1 MSSISMDKKDEIV
14 MKLVHFLVTKENYT
28 PIVVNGVRNEVWL
41 ENVEGPYKIIRI
53 NSNYIHNKEQ
63 FNFDIYKTNNVAR
76 QIKKK
81 TLSWKMNVLNIFLD
95 LNDDVKLD
103 SIDHIDNIKVNDT
116 QDLVHNQTV
125 VEAFPNI
132 EKDIIN
138 ADNDVD
144 LIVNVTNDINSKTA
158 KENRKYEEVFKPK
171 KIVVTYVLIALC
183 TLVYIL
189 QILFPSLTTLGAV
202 NGSLVRSGQVYRLV
216 TGMFMHGSIWHLLCN
231 MYSLYVIGCATENY
245 FGKKKF
251 LLIYFVSG
259 IIGSMFSCIF
269 NTSWSLGASGAIFG
283 LMGALCYFG
292 YYYRLYMGKA
302 LYSEIIPVIVLN
314 LALSLVVSNI
324 DFYAHIGGLIGGV
337 FITMGLGI
345 KNKTDKQSSING
357 WITFGILFVFTLYML
372 FFTFD

>member
-116 QDLVHNQTV
+116 QDLVHNQIV

-372 FFTFD
+372 FFR

>member
-63 FNFDIYKTNNVAR
+63 FNFGIYKTNNVAR

-116 QDLVHNQTV
+116 QDLVHNQIV

-314 LALSLVVSNI
+314 LALSLIVSNI

-337 FITMGLGI
+337 FITIGLGI

-357 WITFGILFVFTLYML
+357 WITFGILFIFTLYML
-372 FFTFD
+372 FFR

>member
-314 LALSLVVSNI
+314 LALSLIVSNI

-357 WITFGILFVFTLYML
+357 WITFGILFVFILYML
-372 FFTFD
+372 FFR

>member
-138 ADNDVD
+138 VDNDVD

-269 NTSWSLGASGAIFG
+269 NTGWSLGASGAIFG

-372 FFTFD
+372 FFR

>member
-183 TLVYIL
+183 TLIYIL

-314 LALSLVVSNI
+314 LALSLIVSNI

-357 WITFGILFVFTLYML
+357 WITFGILFIFTLYML
-372 FFTFD
+372 FFR

>member
-63 FNFDIYKTNNVAR
+63 FNFDIYKTNNVAK

-95 LNDDVKLD
+95 LNDSVKLN
-103 SIDHIDNIKVNDT
+103 SINYIDNIKVNDT
-116 QDLVHNQTV
+116 QDLVHNETV

-171 KIVVTYVLIALC
+171 KIVVTYALMAIC
-183 TLVYIL
+183 TLIYIL
-189 QILFPSLTTLGAV
+189 QIFFPSLTALGAV
-202 NGSLVRSGQVYRLV
+202 NGTLVRNGQVYRLI
-216 TGMFMHGSIWHLLCN
+216 TSMFMHGSIWHLLCN

-251 LLIYFVSG
+251 LLIYLVSG

-269 NTSWSLGASGAIFG
+269 NTGWSLGASGAIFG

-292 YYYRLYMGKA
+292 YYYRLYMGRA
-302 LYSEIIPVIVLN
+302 LYNEIIPVIVLN
-314 LALSLVVSNI
+314 LALSIIVSNI

-337 FITMGLGI
+337 FITMGLGV

-357 WITFGILFVFTLYML
+357 WITFGILFIFTLYML
-372 FFTFD
+372 FFR

>member
-202 NGSLVRSGQVYRLV
+202 NGSLVRSGQVYRVV

-372 FFTFD
+372 FFR

>member
-116 QDLVHNQTV
+116 QDLVHNQIV

-183 TLVYIL
+183 TLIYIL

-283 LMGALCYFG
+283 IMGALCYFG

-372 FFTFD
+372 FFR

>member
-138 ADNDVD
+138 ADNEVD

-171 KIVVTYVLIALC
+171 KIVVTYVLMAIC
-183 TLVYIL
+183 TLIYIL
-189 QILFPSLTTLGAV
+189 QILFPNLTTLGAV
-202 NGSLVRSGQVYRLV
+202 NGTLVRSGQIYRLV

-251 LLIYFVSG
+251 LLIYLVSG

-269 NTSWSLGASGAIFG
+269 NTGWSLGASGAIFG

-302 LYSEIIPVIVLN
+302 LYSEIIPVIILN
-314 LALSLVVSNI
+314 LALSLIVSNI

-357 WITFGILFVFTLYML
+357 WITFGILVVFILYML
-372 FFTFD
+372 FFR

>member
-116 QDLVHNQTV
+116 QDLVHNQTI

-189 QILFPSLTTLGAV
+189 QILFPSLTALGAV

-357 WITFGILFVFTLYML
+357 WITFGILFIFTLYML
-372 FFTFD
+372 FFR

>member
-63 FNFDIYKTNNVAR
+63 FNFDIYKTNNVAK

-95 LNDDVKLD
+95 LNDNVKLD
-103 SIDHIDNIKVNDT
+103 SINYIDNIKVNDT
-116 QDLVHNQTV
+116 QDLVHNETV

-138 ADNDVD
+138 TDNDVD

-171 KIVVTYVLIALC
+171 KIVVTYALMALC
-183 TLVYIL
+183 TLIYIL
-189 QILFPSLTTLGAV
+189 QIFFPSLTACGAV
-202 NGSLVRSGQVYRLV
+202 NGTLVRNGQAYRLI
-216 TGMFMHGSIWHLLCN
+216 TRMFMHGSIWHLLCN

-269 NTSWSLGASGAIFG
+269 NTGWSLGASGAIFG

-314 LALSLVVSNI
+314 LALSLIVSNI

-357 WITFGILFVFTLYML
+357 WVTFGILFIFTLYML
-372 FFTFD
+372 FFR

>member
-28 PIVVNGVRNEVWL
+28 PIVVSGVRNEVWL

-63 FNFDIYKTNNVAR
+63 FNFDIYKTNNVAK

-95 LNDDVKLD
+95 LNDSVKLN
-103 SIDHIDNIKVNDT
+103 SINYIDNIKVNDT
-116 QDLVHNQTV
+116 QDLVHNETV

-171 KIVVTYVLIALC
+171 KIVVTYALMAIC
-183 TLVYIL
+183 TLIYIL
-189 QILFPSLTTLGAV
+189 QIFFPSLTALGAV
-202 NGSLVRSGQVYRLV
+202 NGTLVRNGQVYRLI
-216 TGMFMHGSIWHLLCN
+216 TSMFMHGSIWHLLCN

-251 LLIYFVSG
+251 LLIYLVSG

-269 NTSWSLGASGAIFG
+269 NTGWSLGASGAIFG

-292 YYYRLYMGKA
+292 YYYRLYMGRA
-302 LYSEIIPVIVLN
+302 LYNEIIPVIILN
-314 LALSLVVSNI
+314 LALSVIVSNI

-337 FITMGLGI
+337 FITMGLGV

-357 WITFGILFVFTLYML
+357 WITFAILFIFTLYML
-372 FFTFD
+372 FFR

>member
-259 IIGSMFSCIF
+259 IIGSLFSCIF

-302 LYSEIIPVIVLN
+302 LYNEIIPVIVLN
-314 LALSLVVSNI
+314 LALSLIVSNI

-372 FFTFD
+372 FFR

>member
-63 FNFDIYKTNNVAR
+63 FNFDIYKTNNVAK

-95 LNDDVKLD
+95 LNDNVKLD
-103 SIDHIDNIKVNDT
+103 SINYIDNIKVNDT
-116 QDLVHNQTV
+116 QDLVHNETV

-138 ADNDVD
+138 ADNEVD

-171 KIVVTYVLIALC
+171 KIVVTYVLMAIC
-183 TLVYIL
+183 TLIYIL
-189 QILFPSLTTLGAV
+189 QIFFPGITALGAV
-202 NGSLVRSGQVYRLV
+202 NGTLVRNGQVYRLV

-251 LLIYFVSG
+251 LIIYFVSG

-269 NTSWSLGASGAIFG
+269 NTGWSLGASGAIFG

-314 LALSLVVSNI
+314 LALSIIVSNI

-337 FITMGLGI
+337 FITMGLGV

-357 WITFGILFVFTLYML
+357 WITFGILFIFTLYML
-372 FFTFD
+372 FFR

>member
-95 LNDDVKLD
+95 LNDNVKLD
-103 SIDHIDNIKVNDT
+103 SINYIDNIKVNDT
-116 QDLVHNQTV
+116 QDLVHNETV

-138 ADNDVD
+138 TDNDVD

-171 KIVVTYVLIALC
+171 KIVVTYVLMALC
-183 TLVYIL
+183 TLIYIL
-189 QILFPSLTTLGAV
+189 QIFFPSLTACGAV
-202 NGSLVRSGQVYRLV
+202 NGTLVRNGQAYRLI
-216 TGMFMHGSIWHLLCN
+216 TSMFMHGSIWHLLCN

-251 LLIYFVSG
+251 LLIYLVSG

-269 NTSWSLGASGAIFG
+269 NTGWSLGASGAIFG

-302 LYSEIIPVIVLN
+302 LYNEIIPVIILN

-337 FITMGLGI
+337 FITMGLGV

-357 WITFGILFVFTLYML
+357 WITFGILFIFTLYML
-372 FFTFD
+372 FFR

>member
-345 KNKTDKQSSING
+345 KNKTDKKSSING

-372 FFTFD
+372 FFR

>member
-138 ADNDVD
+138 TDNEVD

-171 KIVVTYVLIALC
+171 KIVVTYALISLC

-216 TGMFMHGSIWHLLCN
+216 TGIFMHGSIWHLLCN

-251 LLIYFVSG
+251 LLIYLVSG

-302 LYSEIIPVIVLN
+302 LYSEIIPVIILN
-314 LALSLVVSNI
+314 LSLSLIVSNI

-357 WITFGILFVFTLYML
+357 WITFGILFVFILYML
-372 FFTFD
+372 FFR

>member
-116 QDLVHNQTV
+116 QDLVHNQIV

-183 TLVYIL
+183 TLIYIL

-269 NTSWSLGASGAIFG
+269 NTGWSLGASGAIFG

-314 LALSLVVSNI
+314 LALSLIVSNI

-357 WITFGILFVFTLYML
+357 WVTFGILFIFTLYML
-372 FFTFD
+372 FFR

>member
-103 SIDHIDNIKVNDT
+103 SIDHIDNIKVNDME
-116 QDLVHNQTV
+116 DLVHNQTV

-138 ADNDVD
+138 TDNEVD

-171 KIVVTYVLIALC
+171 KIVVTYVLMAIC

-251 LLIYFVSG
+251 LLIYLVSG

-269 NTSWSLGASGAIFG
+269 NTGWSLGASGAIFG

-302 LYSEIIPVIVLN
+302 LYSEIIPVIILN
-314 LALSLVVSNI
+314 LSLSLIVSNI

-357 WITFGILFVFTLYML
+357 WITFGILVVFILYML
-372 FFTFD
+372 FFR

>member
-116 QDLVHNQTV
+116 QDLVHNQIV

-314 LALSLVVSNI
+314 LALSLIVSNI

-337 FITMGLGI
+337 FITIGLGI
-345 KNKTDKQSSING
+345 KNNTDKQSSING
-357 WITFGILFVFTLYML
+357 WITFGILFIFTLYML
-372 FFTFD
+372 FFR

>member
-1 MSSISMDKKDEIV
+1 MSSISMDKKDESV

-41 ENVEGPYKIIRI
+41 ENVEGPYKIVRI

-103 SIDHIDNIKVNDT
+103 NVEFIDNIKVSDT
-116 QDLVHNQTV
+116 EDLIHNEIV
-125 VEAFPNI
+125 IEAFPNI

-138 ADNDVD
+138 TSNDVD

-171 KIVVTYVLIALC
+171 KIIVTYVLMAIC

-189 QILFPSLTTLGAV
+189 QILFPNLTTLGAV
-202 NGSLVRSGQVYRLV
+202 NGILVRSGQVYRLV

-251 LLIYFVSG
+251 LLIYLVSG
-259 IIGSMFSCIF
+259 IIGSIFSCLF
-269 NTSWSLGASGAIFG
+269 NTGWSLGASGAIFG

-302 LYSEIIPVIVLN
+302 LYSEVIPVIVLN
-314 LALSLVVSNI
+314 LALSLMVSNI

-357 WITFGILFVFTLYML
+357 WITFGILVVFMLYML
-372 FFTFD
+372 FFR

>member
-116 QDLVHNQTV
+116 QDLVHNQIV

-314 LALSLVVSNI
+314 LALSLIVSNI

-337 FITMGLGI
+337 FITIGLGI

-357 WITFGILFVFTLYML
+357 WITFVILFIFTLYML
-372 FFTFD
+372 FFR

>member
-138 ADNDVD
+138 TDNEVD

-171 KIVVTYVLIALC
+171 KIVVTYALISLC

-216 TGMFMHGSIWHLLCN
+216 TGIFMHGSIWHLLCN

-251 LLIYFVSG
+251 LLIYLVSG

-269 NTSWSLGASGAIFG
+269 NTGWSLGASGAIFG

-302 LYSEIIPVIVLN
+302 LYSEIIPVIILN
-314 LALSLVVSNI
+314 LALSLIVSNI

-357 WITFGILFVFTLYML
+357 WITFGILVVFILYML
-372 FFTFD
+372 FFR

>member
-28 PIVVNGVRNEVWL
+28 PIVVSGVRNEVWL

-63 FNFDIYKTNNVAR
+63 FNFDIYKTNNVAK

-95 LNDDVKLD
+95 LNDSVKLN
-103 SIDHIDNIKVNDT
+103 SINYIDNIKVNDT
-116 QDLVHNQTV
+116 QDLVHNETV

-171 KIVVTYVLIALC
+171 KIVVTYALMAIC
-183 TLVYIL
+183 TLIYIL
-189 QILFPSLTTLGAV
+189 QIFFPSLTALGAV
-202 NGSLVRSGQVYRLV
+202 NGTLVRNGQVYRLI
-216 TGMFMHGSIWHLLCN
+216 TSMFMHGSIWHLLCN

-251 LLIYFVSG
+251 LLIYLVSG

-269 NTSWSLGASGAIFG
+269 NTGWSLGASGAIFV

-292 YYYRLYMGKA
+292 YYYRLYMGRA
-302 LYSEIIPVIVLN
+302 LYNEIIPVIVLN
-314 LALSLVVSNI
+314 LALSIIVSNI

-337 FITMGLGI
+337 FITMGLGV

-357 WITFGILFVFTLYML
+357 WITFGILFIFTLYML
-372 FFTFD
+372 FFR

>member
-116 QDLVHNQTV
+116 QDLVHNQIV

-183 TLVYIL
+183 TLIYIL

-357 WITFGILFVFTLYML
+357 WVTFGILFVFTLYML
-372 FFTFD
+372 FFR

>member
-63 FNFDIYKTNNVAR
+63 FNFDIYKTNNVAK

-95 LNDDVKLD
+95 LNDSVKLN
-103 SIDHIDNIKVNDT
+103 SVNYIDNIKVNDT
-116 QDLVHNQTV
+116 EDLVHNETV

-138 ADNDVD
+138 TDNDVD

-171 KIVVTYVLIALC
+171 KIVITYALMALC
-183 TLVYIL
+183 TLIYIL
-189 QILFPSLTTLGAV
+189 QIFFPSLTALGAV
-202 NGSLVRSGQVYRLV
+202 NGTLVKSGQDYRLI
-216 TGMFMHGSIWHLLCN
+216 TSMFMHGSIWHLLCN

-251 LLIYFVSG
+251 LLIYLVSG

-269 NTSWSLGASGAIFG
+269 NTGWSLGASGAIFG

-302 LYSEIIPVIVLN
+302 LYNEIIPVIILN

-337 FITMGLGI
+337 FITMGLGV

-357 WITFGILFVFTLYML
+357 WITFGILFIFTLYML
-372 FFTFD
+372 FFR

>member
-138 ADNDVD
+138 ADNEVD

-171 KIVVTYVLIALC
+171 KIVVTYALIALC

-216 TGMFMHGSIWHLLCN
+216 TGIFMHGSIWHLLCN

-251 LLIYFVSG
+251 LLIYLVSG

-302 LYSEIIPVIVLN
+302 LYSEIIPVIILN
-314 LALSLVVSNI
+314 LSLSLIVSNI

-337 FITMGLGI
+337 FITMSLGI

-357 WITFGILFVFTLYML
+357 WITFGILFVFILYML
-372 FFTFD
+372 FFR

>member
-116 QDLVHNQTV
+116 QDLVHNQIV

-314 LALSLVVSNI
+314 LALSLIVSNI

-337 FITMGLGI
+337 FITIGLGI

-357 WITFGILFVFTLYML
+357 WITFSILFIFTLYML
-372 FFTFD
+372 FFR

>member
-138 ADNDVD
+138 VDNDVD

-269 NTSWSLGASGAIFG
+269 NTGWSLGASGAIFG

-357 WITFGILFVFTLYML
+357 WITFGILFIFTLYML
-372 FFTFD
+372 FFR

>member
-28 PIVVNGVRNEVWL
+28 PIVVSGVRNEVWL

-63 FNFDIYKTNNVAR
+63 FNFDIYKTNNVAK

-95 LNDDVKLD
+95 LNDSVKLN
-103 SIDHIDNIKVNDT
+103 SINYIDNIKINDT
-116 QDLVHNQTV
+116 QDLVHNETV
-125 VEAFPNI
+125 IEAFPNI

-171 KIVVTYVLIALC
+171 KIVVTYALMAIC
-183 TLVYIL
+183 TLIYIL
-189 QILFPSLTTLGAV
+189 QIFFPSLTALGAV
-202 NGSLVRSGQVYRLV
+202 NGTLVRNGQVYRLI
-216 TGMFMHGSIWHLLCN
+216 TSMFMHGSIWHLLCN

-251 LLIYFVSG
+251 LLIYLVSG

-269 NTSWSLGASGAIFG
+269 NTGWSLGASGAIFG

-302 LYSEIIPVIVLN
+302 LYNEIIPVIVLN
-314 LALSLVVSNI
+314 LALSIIVSNI

-337 FITMGLGI
+337 FITMGLGV

-357 WITFGILFVFTLYML
+357 WITFAILFIFTLYML
-372 FFTFD
+372 LFR

>member
-183 TLVYIL
+183 TLIYIL

-251 LLIYFVSG
+251 LIIYFVSG

-314 LALSLVVSNI
+314 LALSLIVSNI

-357 WITFGILFVFTLYML
+357 WITFGILFIFTLYML
-372 FFTFD
+372 FFR

>member
-28 PIVVNGVRNEVWL
+28 PIVVSGVRNEVWL

-63 FNFDIYKTNNVAR
+63 FNFDIYKTNNVAK

-95 LNDDVKLD
+95 LNDSVKLN
-103 SIDHIDNIKVNDT
+103 SINYIDNIKVNDT
-116 QDLVHNQTV
+116 QDLVHNETV

-171 KIVVTYVLIALC
+171 KIVVTYALMAIC
-183 TLVYIL
+183 TLIYIL
-189 QILFPSLTTLGAV
+189 QIFFPSLTALGAV
-202 NGSLVRSGQVYRLV
+202 NGTLVRNGKVYRLI
-216 TGMFMHGSIWHLLCN
+216 TSMFMHGSIWHLLCN

-251 LLIYFVSG
+251 LLIYLVSG

-269 NTSWSLGASGAIFG
+269 NTGWSLGASGAIFG

-302 LYSEIIPVIVLN
+302 LYNEIIPVIVLN
-314 LALSLVVSNI
+314 LALSIIVSNI

-337 FITMGLGI
+337 FITMGLGV

-357 WITFGILFVFTLYML
+357 WITFGILFIFTLYML
-372 FFTFD
+372 FFR

>member
-116 QDLVHNQTV
+116 QDLVHNQIV

-231 MYSLYVIGCATENY
+231 MYSLYVTGCATENY

-314 LALSLVVSNI
+314 LALSLIVSNI

-337 FITMGLGI
+337 FITIGLGI

-357 WITFGILFVFTLYML
+357 WITFGILFIFTLYML
-372 FFTFD
+372 FFR

>member
-116 QDLVHNQTV
+116 QDLVHNQIV

-251 LLIYFVSG
+251 LFIYFVSG

-372 FFTFD
+372 FFR

>member
-28 PIVVNGVRNEVWL
+28 PIVVSGVRNEVWL

-63 FNFDIYKTNNVAR
+63 FNFDIYKTNNVAK

-116 QDLVHNQTV
+116 QDLVHNQIV

-314 LALSLVVSNI
+314 LALSLIVSNI

-337 FITMGLGI
+337 FITIGLGI

-357 WITFGILFVFTLYML
+357 WITFGILFIFTLYML
-372 FFTFD
+372 FFR

>member
-116 QDLVHNQTV
+116 QDLVHNQIV

-202 NGSLVRSGQVYRLV
+202 NSSLVRSGQVYRLV

-314 LALSLVVSNI
+314 LALSLIVSNI
-324 DFYAHIGGLIGGV
+324 DFYAHIGGIIGGV

-357 WITFGILFVFTLYML
+357 WITFGILFIFTLYML
-372 FFTFD
+372 FFR

>member
-28 PIVVNGVRNEVWL
+28 PIVVSGVRNEVWL

-314 LALSLVVSNI
+314 LALSLIVSNI

-337 FITMGLGI
+337 FITIGLGI

-357 WITFGILFVFTLYML
+357 WITFGILFIFTLYML
-372 FFTFD
+372 FFR